1 MSKALYPGTFDPV
14 TNGHLD
20 IILRASELFDEV
32 IVAVAE
38 DNNKA
43 TLFTLE
49 ERIHL
54 IHEATFCIPNVPV
67 QGYKG
72 LTTEFA
78 KNCGVHTIVRGL
90 RAIADFEY
98 ELQLAL
104 MNKELAPEIETI
116 FLMTQS
122 KNLFISSSAIKQVAA
137 LGTDISAFVPPH
149 VEKALMHK
157 YYKVEESQQRN
168 RPIRLLK

>member
-20 IILRASELFDEV
+20 ILLRACELFDEV
-32 IVAVAE
+32 IVGVAT
-38 DNNKA
+38 DNNKS

-49 ERIHL
+49 ERIRL
-54 IHEATFCIPNVPV
+54 IQEAIPTFNNVSV
-67 QGYKG
+67 QGYHG

-78 KNCGVHTIVRGL
+78 KKCGAHTIVRGL

-149 VEKALMHK
+149 VEKALLHK
-157 YYKVEESQQRN
+157 YYKVEEPQQRS
-168 RPIRLLK
+168 RSIRLLK